1 MWRFGS
7 TRARAGRSRCGRA
20 TDATAS
26 PSGVVLTRRS
36 QPGRGRMCKPWAVP
50 TDEQIEAQIDQLEA
64 EQERLRRREGATDPT
79 LEGDAA
85 RLGEIRV
92 ELDRLWDFLRQRRAL
107 REAGDDPDLASERS
121 ADIVEKYWQ

>member
-1 MWRFGS
+1 
-7 TRARAGRSRCGRA
+7 
-20 TDATAS
+20 
-26 PSGVVLTRRS
+26 
-36 QPGRGRMCKPWAVP
+36 MCKPWAVP

-92 ELDRLWDFLRQRRAL
+92 EVDRLWDFLRQRRAL

>member
-1 MWRFGS
+1 
-7 TRARAGRSRCGRA
+7 
-20 TDATAS
+20 
-26 PSGVVLTRRS
+26 
-36 QPGRGRMCKPWAVP
+36 MCKPWAVP

>member
-1 MWRFGS
+1 
-7 TRARAGRSRCGRA
+7 
-20 TDATAS
+20 
-26 PSGVVLTRRS
+26 
-36 QPGRGRMCKPWAVP
+36 MCKPGAVP
-50 TDEQIEAQIDQLEA
+50 TDEQIEAQIDKLEA

-79 LEGDAA
+79 LEADAV

-121 ADIVEKYWQ
+121 ADIVEKHWQ